1 MNTFSMTVS
10 NRIFKYSL
18 LIRSILGLLVGLVV
32 SEGEIFKIPLYIEMP
47 WWPYGEISLSF
58 HEIPYALY
66 FLVKIVS
73 EFLPEILVKLSVL
86 LVVVII
92 ESMLLHTILDKIK
105 ETPKVTRRIFI
116 LNPLTF
122 YVLYVSL
129 NIQIISIYF
138 LVLSYL
144 DLKYSGKHYHWYYL
158 FGLLLNIKLVLFL
171 PIVLFYLVRQTFQ
184 KDSKFWLQ
192 LGFLLVIPLIRLSLF
207 LNESYMENVLVPVI
221 HDNMLSAKIVL
232 SGTPFSVLLV
242 FYVLLLTTVSYD
254 KFYTTS
260 NLFRDYYILLMI
272 YVLVEWNDM
281 TGFIMLLIFDLIRY
295 LEDADRKTTKFWLGI
310 RMLLIMLLIMDFESV
325 LKIDWLYQIGF
336 ALLVGLILQ
345 ALVVEIIKRYAN
357 RQSENLMLGLAGD
370 SGSGKTTVLRVIS
383 DLFHGKPRALEG
395 DGEHRWRRGDENWKH
410 TSHLDPKANWIH
422 FQSVIWRAI
431 RFGRNVKR
439 RDYLH
444 TTGRF
449 SDLKLLRPNRINIV
463 CGLHTFFLKQQRDE
477 LDLKIYVNTQEELRE
492 HWKVKRDIQKRGYTR
507 EQVLAQI
514 ELRKPDALKY
524 IVPQISFA
532 DIIIEYF
539 VKDECKKIIHEE
551 HVELALKITFSSN
564 IDISKE
570 SISQLADVWQFSD
583 DLDSQLI
590 IFYSQ
595 PSLPAND
602 LISHQYHEIQEFLGR
617 GLNCSDGFE
626 GVIQAITLLVLKQKR
641 INEI

>member
-1 MNTFSMTVS
+1 MNTFSIKAS
-10 NRIFKYSL
+10 NLIFKYSL
-18 LIRSILGLLVGLVV
+18 LFRSILGLLVGLII
-32 SEGEIFKIPLYIEMP
+32 SEEVIFKIPLNNEIP
-47 WWPYGEISLSF
+47 WWPYGKIPLSF
-58 HEIPYALY
+58 QEIPYVQYL
-66 FLVKIVS
+66 LVKTLL
-73 EFLPEILVKLSVL
+73 EFLPEIFVKFSVFL
-86 LVVVII
+86 ALVII
-92 ESMLLHTILDKIK
+92 ESILLQTILDRIK
-105 ETPKVTRRIFI
+105 DTPKFARRIFI

-122 YVLYVSL
+122 YILYVSQD
-129 NIQIISIYF
+129 IQIISIYF

-144 DLKYSGKHYHWYYL
+144 DLKYFGKRYHWYYL

-171 PIVLFYLVRQTFQ
+171 PIVLFYLVRQTFL

-192 LGFLLVIPLIRLSLF
+192 IGLLLVIPIIRSFLF
-207 LNESYMENVLVPVI
+207 LNDAYMHHVLVPVI
-221 HDNMLSAKIVL
+221 HDNMLSAKIIL
-232 SGTPFSVLLV
+232 NGTPFSVLLV
-242 FYVLLLTTVSYD
+242 LYVLLLTTISYD

-272 YVLVEWNDM
+272 YVLVEWNEM
-281 TGFIMLLIFDLIRY
+281 SGFILLLIFDLVRY
-295 LEDADRKTTKFWLGI
+295 LEDADRKTTKFWVGI
-310 RMLLIMLLIMDFESV
+310 RMLLIMLLIMDSES
-325 LKIDWLYQIGF
+325 LLNIDWLYQIVF
-336 ALLVGLILQ
+336 ALLVGLIIHS
-345 ALVVEIIKRYAN
+345 LVVEIIKRYTN

-370 SGSGKTTVLRVIS
+370 SGSGKTTILNVIS
-383 DLFHGKPRALEG
+383 DLFYGKPRTLEG
-395 DGEHRWRRGDENWKH
+395 DGEHRWRRGDENWQH

-449 SDLKLLRPNRINIV
+449 SDFKLLRPNRINIV

-492 HWKVKRDIQKRGYTR
+492 HWKVKRDVQKRGYTK
-507 EQVLAQI
+507 EQVLKQI

-524 IVPQISFA
+524 IAPQISFA

-539 VKDECKKIIHEE
+539 IKDESKKAIHEE
-551 HVELALKITFSSN
+551 HFEPSLKIIFSSN

-570 SISQLADVWQFSD
+570 SIGQLADVWQFSD
-583 DLDSQLI
+583 DLDTQLI
-590 IFYSQ
+590 IFYSK
-595 PSLPAND
+595 PSLSAND
-602 LISHQYHEIQEFLGR
+602 LISHQYHEIEQFLGR

-626 GVIQAITLLVLKQKR
+626 GVIQAITLLVLKQNR